1 MGEYQTDLDALFG
14 AMADPTRRAILD
26 RLAAGGETRVTD
38 LAADFPISLNSV
50 SKHVRVLEGAGLVAR
65 TVRGREH
72 LLALN
77 QEPLDHAA
85 RWIEEHRRF
94 WENSLAGLAA
104 FVEQAPGKSRRKPK
118 PATKSKRNTTK

>member
-1 MGEYQTDLDALFG
+1 MGEYQSDLDALFG
-14 AMADPTRRAILD
+14 AISDRTRRAILD

-77 QEPLDHAA
+77 QAPLDHAA

-94 WENSLAGLAA
+94 WEDSLAGLAA
-104 FVEQAPGKSRRKPK
+104 FVEKPARKPRK
-118 PATKSKRNTTK
+118 AIAPNKRKTPK